1 MKMTV
6 QHTFEFGKTHIE
18 EIKIGAKVYTIDMS
32 DKNLREMQVK
42 FNSYYQD
49 YKELEA
55 AHAKGIAEEDQFKYF
70 DKAVQLMKGLVDGIL
85 GDGTGEELYKLSGES
100 VLGMGELVDFLS
112 NLIGEKLGGTKEQQR
127 QKYVNNKKQKNGNYA
142 KTNRRTR

>member
-18 EIKIGAKVYTIDMS
+18 EIKIGSKVYTIDMS

-42 FNSYYQD
+42 FNGYYQE
-49 YKELEA
+49 YKEIEA
-55 AHAKGIAEEDQFKYF
+55 AYKKDLTEEEQFEYF
-70 DKAVQLMKGLVDGIL
+70 DKAVEAMKKLTDGIL
-85 GDGTGEELYKLSGES
+85 GDGTGEELYKMSGES
-100 VLGMGELVDFLS
+100 VLGMAELVDFLS
-112 NLIGEKLGGTKEQQR
+112 NLIGDKLGGTKEQQR
-127 QKYVNNKKQKNGNYA
+127 QKYVNKKKQKNSNYA